1 MKGTKWLSEAVCEEA
16 LKTGAL
22 NLVKAPTGCGK
33 TYWAAHFL
41 VRRASNKNRMVYLI
55 DTAAARDQLLQDES
69 LFAFYDREWRTGV
82 QDELL
87 NFVDNRIVVMT
98 YAKFGALITYFPK
111 LKERFEVIVCDEIH
125 NLPAFAAISNEGE
138 NYHQKAT
145 DALEEIVKYT
155 KTLVI
160 ALTATPEEAKKFFHC
175 PMRTIPVQEDL
186 RQYEVKNTVEFRG
199 WKSLLLSIDCEKNGL
214 FFVTHI
220 QQVREIVEFANANG
234 FRAIGLW
241 GKSEPMN
248 EEQQRVRDWLIEQRT
263 MPPEYSLI
271 VLNKAY
277 ETSITIGGV
286 EYVIVHYQEMAR
298 IIQARGR
305 VRGDLE
311 TLYRHAENARIEV
324 PQVYLNRPLSKEER
338 DELAEILCS
347 GTNLKWTSIKNQL
360 LKTGYEIEKTR
371 NQNKRYETIRKIAK
385 T

>member
-1 MKGTKWLSEAVCEEA
+1 
-16 LKTGAL
+16 
-22 NLVKAPTGCGK
+22 
-33 TYWAAHFL
+33 
-41 VRRASNKNRMVYLI
+41 
-55 DTAAARDQLLQDES
+55 
-69 LFAFYDREWRTGV
+69 
-82 QDELL
+82 
-87 NFVDNRIVVMT
+87 
-98 YAKFGALITYFPK
+98 
-111 LKERFEVIVCDEIH
+111 
-125 NLPAFAAISNEGE
+125 
-138 NYHQKAT
+138 
-145 DALEEIVKYT
+145 
-155 KTLVI
+155 
-160 ALTATPEEAKKFFHC
+160 
-175 PMRTIPVQEDL
+175 MRTIPVQEDL

-263 MPPEYSLI
+263 MPPEYSLL

-286 EYVIVHYQEMAR
+286 EYVIVHYQEAAR

-311 TLYRHAENARIEV
+311 TLYRHAENAPIEV
-324 PQVYLNRPLSKEER
+324 PQAYLNRPLSKEER

-347 GTNLKWTSIKNQL
+347 GTSLKWTSIKNQL
-360 LKTGYEIEKTR
+360 PKTGYEIEKTR